1 MYCIMVE
8 ISYLLKLHT
17 QLNRVH
23 PAITATHTMTC
34 RYVSRAST
42 FVANRVGGN
51 ISRAG
56 KVFAEA
62 TLCARYGEEYSI

>member
-1 MYCIMVE
+1 MVE
-8 ISYLLKLHT
+8 ISYFLKLHT

-23 PAITATHTMTC
+23 PFIIATHTMTC
-34 RYVSRAST
+34 RYVSRASM

-56 KVFAEA
+56 NVFALA
-62 TLCARYGEEYSI
+62 TLFARYGEEYSI